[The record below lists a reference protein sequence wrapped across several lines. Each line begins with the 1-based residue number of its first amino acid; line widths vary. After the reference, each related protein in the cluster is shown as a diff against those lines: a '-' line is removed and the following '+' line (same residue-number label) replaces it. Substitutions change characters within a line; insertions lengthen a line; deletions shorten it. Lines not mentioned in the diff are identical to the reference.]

1 MTFRVSDAVAE
12 FLMPL
17 SVVPLFSP
25 FVLSFA
31 FLSSSDD
38 DFDFVVVPVA
48 STGAES
54 PFVSLS
60 AFFLR
65 FLLPGAFLSACVRP
79 FSRKVFIRRFRR
91 ARSVGTVGRMGTTS
105 FSAYGSL
112 HCPH

>member
-17 SVVPLFSP
+17 SVVSFFSP
-25 FVLSFA
+25 FALVFG
-31 FLSSSDD
+31 FFSSSDD
-38 DFDFVVVPVA
+38 DFDFAVFPFDSVGTV
-48 STGAES
+48 S
-54 PFVSLS
+54 PFAFLS

-79 FSRKVFIRRFRR
+79 FSLSVFIRRFSR
-91 ARSVGTVGRMGTTS
+91 ARSVGTVGRIGITS

-112 HCPH
+112 HCFR